1 MKKTA
6 YLAFAALALLACQRE
21 VEIPQEETIPTY
33 TVTLTAGIAAD
44 ETKTAYDAEGKFS
57 WVAGDQI
64 GVLVTNGTSKR
75 QVAFTTAEAGAVA
88 QFTGEVPEGFTVAD
102 VAGYA
107 LAFDT
112 EKNAWTF
119 PGEVTVNPESPLSGI
134 PLFGFKDVNDF
145 FQFKTASGILK
156 FTVENMPA
164 QTRFVSVETFGEGAP
179 TLCGTLETV
188 PETGVVA
195 MNSFA
200 DAGNA
205 LVYAFTPAQA
215 NETYSC
221 YFFVPAGTLPAEKA
235 KFCLLD
241 ESKSVI
247 QEFPFKKD
255 VAVAANTVTNIA
267 PIKLEPVFNLRQMD
281 SLALVNIFNASH
293 PEKWPKPEVAWDLT
307 KPMNEWK
314 GVVLTDGRVTS
325 LKFGSATTGVL
336 TEEWSMPADLCDLT
350 ALTELRVVKCALAG
364 DILPYVYKLPNLKI
378 LYLTNN
384 KVTSTLTD
392 EIGNLTGLTDLYID
406 QNETITG
413 TLPAT
418 LGQLKNLVN
427 INISKTGISGAI
439 PAEMANCSALKN
451 FMAFSAGLS
460 SFEDNWDQWPAL
472 EIIMLYGNPGL
483 EGPLP
488 ESISR
493 CKAIKTI
500 RFDDCNFTGNIPASY
515 ANIPVKQGSN
525 TTQLW
530 LKGNK
535 LSGVVPAAV
544 QAHENWQATKAWKY
558 ETNILPQQEG
568 YGLLLEAPL
577 SRQTDSLALVAIFN
591 AADGANWKA
600 SRKWDLEKP
609 MPDWPGVKL
618 NEGGR
623 VIEMSITNGT
633 VSTVEWEIPAELAQL
648 TELQTLQIVGSKLK
662 GEIPEFLYNMINL
675 SKIRLNTNNLTGAL
689 SEKLGQLTELTEL
702 YINGNKEFGGTIP
715 QSIGQLTKLESIN
728 IAQTAIGGEIPQ
740 SLSQCTALKNFMAY
754 SNKLSGEIPDFWEQL
769 PNVGVLQLYGNPDI
783 TGPIPASIGTLKK
796 ATGIQL
802 KECNLTGNIPA
813 SFGGLE
819 KCGNLQ
825 LNDNKLSGVVPA
837 EVQAHPKWLVDSGW
851 KYEIN
856 ILPQQEGYGLT
867 LE

>member
-255 VAVAANTVTNIA
+255 VSVAANTVTNIA
-267 PIKLEPVFNLRQMD
+267 PIKLEPVFNLRQLD
-281 SLALVNIFNASH
+281 SLALVAVYNAAKGENWKSGR
-293 PEKWPKPEVAWDLT
+293 VWDLST
-307 KPMNEWK
+307 PMDGWY
-314 GVVLTDGRVTS
+314 GVKLTEGRVTS
-325 LKFGSATTGVL
+325 LNLANGTI
-336 TEEWSMPADLCDLT
+336 TEAWEIPAEIGE
-350 ALTELRVVKCALAG
+350 LTELTNLRFINDKVSGSFPEEIYNLT
-364 DILPYVYKLPNLKI
+364 KLES

-384 KVTSTLTD
+384 TLAWS
-392 EIGNLTGLTDLYID
+392 ISPKIANLAALKDLYID
-406 QNETITG
+406 QNENLTG
-413 TLPAT
+413 TLPAE
-418 LGQLKNLVN
+418 LGQLNNLVN
-427 INISKTGISGAI
+427 INVSKTSVSGAI
-439 PAEMANCSALKN
+439 PPEMVNCSALKN
-451 FMAFSAGLS
+451 FMAFNAQLS
-460 SFEDNWDQWPAL
+460 SFEDNWDLWPAL

-488 ESISR
+488 ESVSR
-493 CKAIKTI
+493 CKTIKTI

-568 YGLLLEAPL
+568 YELLLEAPL
-577 SRQTDSLALVAIFN
+577 SRQTDSLALVKIYTAG
-591 AADGANWKA
+591 DGAHWKE
-600 SRKWDLEKP
+600 SRRWDLEKP
-609 MPDWPGVKL
+609 MDEWPGIKL
-618 NEGGR
+618 NKEGR

-633 VSTVEWEIPAELAQL
+633 VSTVEWEIPAELVQL

-754 SNKLSGEIPDFWEQL
+754 SNKLSGQIPDFWDQL
-769 PNVGVLQLYGNPDI
+769 PNVGVLQLYGNPNI

-825 LNDNKLSGVVPA
+825 LNGNKLSGVVPA